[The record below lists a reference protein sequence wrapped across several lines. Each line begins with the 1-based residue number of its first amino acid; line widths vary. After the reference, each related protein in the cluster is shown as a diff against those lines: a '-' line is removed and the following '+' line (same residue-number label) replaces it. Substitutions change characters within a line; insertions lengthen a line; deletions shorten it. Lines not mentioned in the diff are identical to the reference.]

1 MPARRNPD
9 LTNPR
14 PPRRRAQRAAAVLC
28 AALALGAPSA
38 HPQDTLPPGIEVKST
53 GENAKAVTLNLNN
66 ADLTAFIS
74 AISELT
80 GKNFVVD
87 PRVKGQVTVISSAPT
102 DPNALYEVFLSVLKV
117 HGYAAVPSGKV
128 IKIVPD
134 INARSQGAA
143 DLVHGRP
150 QDSER
155 IVTAVI
161 PTQYLNVAELV
172 PLLRPLLPQE
182 AHLAAS
188 ATADALIIADTA
200 ANVDRIMRI
209 VRDLDRDNA
218 FDIEVIPLKNA
229 EARELV
235 TTLQSLPSL
244 AGEPQQ
250 PGRQS
255 PLAADERSNSV
266 LIGGPPAV
274 KQRLRGLIAALDVPK
289 TAKTDIIEVVYLRFA
304 RAKDLVELL
313 HGVGDYSYRQST
325 ESAGKGGQQAQ
336 QAPILPTASGGGAA
350 GFQVLADE
358 ATNALVLQ
366 AKPELLVQLKQVIKS
381 LDIRRA
387 QVLVEGIVA
396 EVSSSKADELGIQ
409 WKTALGKDG
418 VFAGAKLPGTDAG
431 AITSPF
437 DTTAVPSFNNGLTLG
452 YFSAGDLRALIRAL
466 SGDQFT
472 NVLSTPTL
480 MTLDNAEAKIVVGQN
495 VPFVTGQFT
504 NSTTTSL
511 NPFQTIER
519 KDIGILLKV
528 KPQINEGD
536 TLTLNIEQEVSSVDR
551 TTTASDLVTN
561 KRAISTTVLVDNRQ
575 IVVLGGLISDDL
587 THNRQKVPLLGDVPV
602 LGQLFRNDAS
612 DYKKTNLMVFLRPTI
627 VRDRETNR
635 ELTGA
640 RYEDL
645 RVKQQRQDEQQ
656 SFFLRRDASPRLP
669 ADGLAE

>member
-1 MPARRNPD
+1 MTTPFPTRRPLRLAR
-9 LTNPR
+9 LL
-14 PPRRRAQRAAAVLC
+14 AGCV
-28 AALALGAPSA
+28 LALHAAFGLA
-38 HPQDTLPPGIEVKST
+38 QETTTLPPGIEVKST
-53 GENAKAVTLNLNN
+53 GDHDKSVTLNLNN

-87 PRVKGQVTVISSAPT
+87 PRVKGQVTVISAAPT

-128 IKIVPD
+128 IKIMPD

-143 DLVHGRP
+143 DLVQGRP

-200 ANVDRIMRI
+200 SNVDRIMRI

-218 FDIEVIPLKNA
+218 FDIEVIPLRNA

-235 TTLQSLPSL
+235 TTLQSLPSIS
-244 AGEPQQ
+244 GEPQA

-255 PLAADERSNSV
+255 PIAADERSNSV

-274 KQRLRGLIAALDVPK
+274 KNRLRSLITALDVPK
-289 TAKTDIIEVVYLRFA
+289 TAKTDVIEVVYLRFA

-313 HGVGDYSYRQST
+313 HGVGDYSYKQAT
-325 ESAGKGGQQAQ
+325 ESGGKGGGAQ
-336 QAPILPTASGGGAA
+336 QAPILPTAGGSGAG

-396 EVSSSKADELGIQ
+396 EVSSTKADELGIQ
-409 WKTALGKDG
+409 WKTALNSDG
-418 VFAGAKLPGTDAG
+418 VFAGQRLPGTSAG

-437 DTTAVPSFNNGLTLG
+437 DTTATPGFGTGLTLG

-466 SGDQFT
+466 SGDQYT

-536 TLTLNIEQEVSSVDR
+536 TLTLAIEQEVSSVDR

-587 THNRQKVPLLGDVPV
+587 THNRQKVPLLGDVPL

-645 RVKQQRQDEQQ
+645 RVKQSKQDKEQ
-656 SFFLRRDASPRLP
+656 SFFLRRQAGPSLP